1 MSRKNAKLQNL
12 PNPDAPREQAFAI
25 GSRRFKVPVP
35 SPDQI
40 DALKK
45 AKALLDR
52 LPQQLTDLL
61 VGATAIGL
69 LKQDNRLLRRQVR
82 ILRAELRCQKQM
94 WLDAG
99 EGKRVKLKS
108 AGRPDR
114 DANQEV
120 EIKFIASAIA
130 HAQKAL
136 DCATRAAKGQ
146 RNPPVTD
153 KNFKRARRR

>member
-12 PNPDAPREQAFAI
+12 PTTGEPREQAFAI

-61 VGATAIGL
+61 VGATAIDL

-82 ILRAELRCQKQM
+82 ILRAELRAQEQM
-94 WLDAG
+94 WKDA
-99 EGKRVKLKS
+99 EAGKRALRKVVKHGLARDVQVS
-108 AGRPDR
+108 TGFCASGR
-114 DANQEV
+114 AN
-120 EIKFIASAIA
+120 AR
-130 HAQKAL
+130 HAL